1 MSKSTKPNTFL
12 RVRRMITT
20 PASKKPLHLVNKHL
34 LFKESYEEEIIY
46 LIIDTSECPSA
57 IVKFPHEVY

>member
-1 MSKSTKPNTFL
+1 
-12 RVRRMITT
+12 MITT

-46 LIIDTSECPSA
+46 VIIDTSECPSA
-57 IVKFPHEVY
+57 TVKFPHEVY